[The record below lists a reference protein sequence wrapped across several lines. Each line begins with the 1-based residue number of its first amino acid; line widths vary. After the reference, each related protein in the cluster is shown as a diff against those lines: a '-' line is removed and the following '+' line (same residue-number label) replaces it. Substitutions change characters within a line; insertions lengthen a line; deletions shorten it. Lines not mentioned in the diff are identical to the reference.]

1 MEPFAEVLAAGGH
14 TNSLGR
20 SGEVLG
26 LLRADPARL
35 DELFA
40 CIAHDD
46 AWVRMRAV
54 DTFEKLVRGDPALGG
69 PYVGRVLDEL
79 TRSDQPSV
87 QWHVAQLL
95 GLVALTAAQRREAVG
110 WLTARVATTEVDW
123 IVAAQSMATLV
134 AFVGAGHVPAG
145 DVVPLLEVQTGHR
158 SASVRR
164 KAFAFLDQLSA
175 GG

>member
-14 TNSLGR
+14 TNSLAR
-20 SGEVLG
+20 SGEVLEA
-26 LLRADPARL
+26 LRADPARL

-54 DTFEKLVRGDPALGG
+54 DTFEKLVRGDPALGA

-79 TRSDQPSV
+79 TRSDQPSI

-95 GLVALTAAQRREAVG
+95 GLVALTGAQRTAAVG
-110 WLTARVATTEVDW
+110 WLTARVATTQVDW
-123 IVAAQSMATLV
+123 IVAAQAMATLV
-134 AFVGAGHVPAG
+134 AFSREGHVPAE
-145 DVVPLLEVQTGHR
+145 DVVPLLEVQTAHQ

-164 KAFAFLDQLSA
+164 KAFAFLAGLSA

>member
-40 CIAHDD
+40 CIGHED

-54 DTFEKLVRGDPALGG
+54 DTFEKLVREEPSRGA
-69 PYVGRVLDEL
+69 PYVGLVLDEL

-95 GLVALTAAQRREAVG
+95 GVVPLTAAQRREALG

-134 AFVGAGHVPAG
+134 AFVGEGHVPAE
-145 DVVPLLEVQTGHR
+145 DIVPLLEVQTAHH

-164 KAFAFLDQLSA
+164 KAFASLAGLSA